1 MDFDY
6 IVREWFY
13 RLPKGYADAPY
24 TEEELRVLDKVLA
37 ENNITMTEVD
47 IVDQAFLD
55 AKPVEDLDELQEA
68 IVRIGG
74 KTFQLNNDQS
84 EKLISFI
91 EKDLDRPS
99 FNPMARGKNVKG
111 PKRKLPVFAED
122 ESWQEWVTSVEG
134 IIPDEKLQKLYFV
147 LYDIT
152 SNTFTTNYIQEL
164 LDEIYNADPNV
175 LANELFSLSTPDTSE
190 AGYKI
195 PDSLLGIA
203 DINTL
208 RGGSKGSE
216 TGRGEFLIPLIFDS
230 AELGGSNAPHDVYIN
245 GDGWHVKE
253 LKTRNTYIR
262 LGMGTFPGSELGKLM
277 SSKVGLSTKEFNP
290 LRVEPALT
298 TPISPNKLSV
308 IDALNEE
315 YGDVSTPYDA
325 LMKIQ
330 SMLDDEMREL
340 AIEPDNGNGLI
351 FYVAENKTMYFVP
364 TEKCISGGATVNAHT
379 VGMSYSDRPYGK
391 FASAALKYKNK

>member
-122 ESWQEWVTSVEG
+122 ESWQEWLTSVEG

-152 SNTFTTNYIQEL
+152 SNTLYSRT
-164 LDEIYNADPNV
+164 
-175 LANELFSLSTPDTSE
+175 
-190 AGYKI
+190 
-195 PDSLLGIA
+195 
-203 DINTL
+203 
-208 RGGSKGSE
+208 
-216 TGRGEFLIPLIFDS
+216 
-230 AELGGSNAPHDVYIN
+230 
-245 GDGWHVKE
+245 
-253 LKTRNTYIR
+253 IR
-262 LGMGTFPGSELGKLM
+262 
-277 SSKVGLSTKEFNP
+277 
-290 LRVEPALT
+290 
-298 TPISPNKLSV
+298 
-308 IDALNEE
+308 
-315 YGDVSTPYDA
+315 
-325 LMKIQ
+325 
-330 SMLDDEMREL
+330 
-340 AIEPDNGNGLI
+340 
-351 FYVAENKTMYFVP
+351 
-364 TEKCISGGATVNAHT
+364 
-379 VGMSYSDRPYGK
+379 
-391 FASAALKYKNK
+391 

>member
-1 MDFDY
+1 MDFDC
-6 IVREWFY
+6 IVKEWFY

-24 TEEELRVLDKVLA
+24 TEEELRVLNEVLA
-37 ENNITMTEVD
+37 ENNITIPEVD

-55 AKPVEDLDELQEA
+55 ARPVEDLDELQEA
-68 IVRIGG
+68 IIRIGG
-74 KTFQLNNDQS
+74 KTFQLNKDQS

-91 EKDLDRPS
+91 EKDLNRPS
-99 FNPMARGKNVKG
+99 FDPMTRGKTVKG
-111 PKRKLPVFAED
+111 PKRKLPIFAED
-122 ESWQEWVTSVEG
+122 ESWQEWLTSVEG
-134 IIPDEKLQKLYFV
+134 IIPDKKLQKLYFV

-203 DINTL
+203 DINTS

-216 TGRGEFLIPLIFDS
+216 TGRGEFLIPLIFDR

-253 LKTRNTYIR
+253 LQTRKTYVR
-262 LGMGTFPGSELGKLM
+262 LGMGTFPGSELGKLI
-277 SSKVGLSTKEFNP
+277 SSKVGISTKEFNVK
-290 LRVEPALT
+290 RVTEALT
-298 TPISPNKLSV
+298 TPVLPNKLSV
-308 IDALNEE
+308 IDALNEK

-325 LMKIQ
+325 FMKIQ
-330 SMLDDEMREL
+330 TVLDDEMREM
-340 AIEPDNGNGLI
+340 AIEPDNGTGLI
-351 FYVAENKTMYFVP
+351 FYVATDKTMYFVP
-364 TEKCISGGATVNAHT
+364 TDKCICGGATVNAHT
-379 VGMSYSDRPYGK
+379 VGMSYSGRPVGK
-391 FASAALKYKNK
+391 FAEEAEKYKNK